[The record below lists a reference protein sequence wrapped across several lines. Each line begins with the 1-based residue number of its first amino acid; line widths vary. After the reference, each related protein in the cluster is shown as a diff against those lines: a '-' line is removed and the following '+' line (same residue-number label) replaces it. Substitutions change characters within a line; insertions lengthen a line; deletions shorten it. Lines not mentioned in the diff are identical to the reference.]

1 MIAFEDTR
9 DQVMLLHAPEQS
21 GPPGVDDDARRF
33 VFDALPRRIS
43 VPGVTGTH
51 DGNGLVDE

>member
-1 MIAFEDTR
+1 MIAFDHAH
-9 DQVMLLHAPEQS
+9 DQVILLHTPEES